1 MRFRRGTAQ
10 DADDLALAQRLAES
24 LEQLQRQ
31 DGDITE
37 LERARRLARTL
48 SNNRAL
54 AFAPQRELTRRL
66 AAQLDL
72 AHDLAV
78 SEDFDTAV
86 HLAWAADAQAVAALL
101 ANRTREREESAAVA
115 REAVAATRRAR
126 AELHRRVEAAR
137 TFVSPLGGDP
147 IGEARVTVAKVIRR
161 LTRGTA
167 TAGRP
172 GLVCRNLLS
181 LALQVL
187 PLAERPLYGQ
197 EFRGEAAVLP
207 RGQARYAARQLLR
220 AWSLRR
226 ALVGARPE
234 RRRS

>member
-1 MRFRRGTAQ
+1 MRRRHRTAR
-10 DADDLALAQRLAES
+10 DAEDLALARRLADA
-24 LEQLQRQ
+24 LEQVQRQ
-31 DGDITE
+31 AGNAAE
-37 LERARRLARTL
+37 LAVACRLARTL

-101 ANRTREREESAAVA
+101 ADRTREREESVITA
-115 REAVAATRRAR
+115 REAVVATRRAR
-126 AELHRRVEAAR
+126 AELHNRVDAAR
-137 TFVSPLGGDP
+137 KYVSPLGSDP
-147 IGEARVTVAKVIRR
+147 VGEARVAVAKVIRR
-161 LTRGTA
+161 LARGTA

-172 GLVCRNLLS
+172 GLVCRNLLGV
-181 LALQVL
+181 ALQVL
-187 PLAERPLYGQ
+187 PLAERPRFAE
-197 EFRGEAAVLP
+197 EFRGEAAALP
-207 RGQARYAARQLLR
+207 RGQARYAARQLLH

-226 ALVGARPE
+226 ALVRARPD
-234 RRRS
+234 RSRS